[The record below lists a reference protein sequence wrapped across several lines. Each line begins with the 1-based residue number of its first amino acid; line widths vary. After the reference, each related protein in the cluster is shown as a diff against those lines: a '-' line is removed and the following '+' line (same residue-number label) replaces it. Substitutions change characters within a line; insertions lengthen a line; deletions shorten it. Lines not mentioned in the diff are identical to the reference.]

1 VTINAVRIDGL
12 KVTRRDVAER
22 ALGRLGGQPYD
33 PAVARGAAARL
44 AQLGVFSRAEFT
56 GLEGGAQWQNG
67 TLAYK
72 VEEPRYNRFEGAA
85 GVQSDGNL
93 VGLANLELGNLLGT
107 ARATALGWQS
117 RGPGRS
123 DFRARY
129 TEPFVLG
136 LPFRFEATL
145 HQELQDSTFTRTRWG
160 ARLGYALGTGDRID
174 VGLEEEHVVQPR
186 GAVSNADLQN
196 TVFAYERDGRDD
208 LVSPRRGTRV
218 RTTGTG
224 VFKRETLRPTRP
236 GEGAETQRSNAG
248 IADLRA
254 ETHRRVRAS
263 TGLALELWGSGRF
276 SSQRVFAD
284 YERTPV
290 GGAATLRGHD
300 EEEFRVDRVAL
311 SRLEYRWF
319 PSATGERVSLFW
331 DHALHVHARG
341 RHRFRRQHD
350 RRPRRDRERGRHR
363 RGPAAARRGRAGG
376 RGLRRGARPR
386 LPRWP
391 HPPAARE
398 RVLMG
403 LVERVERAFLAGGA
417 LARAWP
423 RWEERPGQRAFA
435 MEVAATLERGGVLLA
450 EAPTGVGKSLAY
462 LLPAVL
468 HAVEHGERVVVATC
482 TRSLQDQLHERDV
495 PAPARRPGH
504 RSAVR
509 GAQGEAEL
517 PLPARTRA
525 GVAREDDAHDAEAP
539 ANVFAPAHEPRASAG
554 TSLEHELLE
563 SLREWAARDPSG
575 DLDRF
580 DAFDGDAFRR
590 LRTRVATDPA
600 ACTAATCRRGRECF
614 WLRARRRAAEA
625 RLVIVK
631 PRAARSR
638 RGARTGLLPP
648 YDVLIVDESHR
659 LEGRPQLAARACGLA
674 PPDRGA
680 AAAHRHVLRRP
691 PRHGAARARACIRA
705 AAARRPPGARAAA
718 RRVGAGWTRAP
729 RPRART
735 RTRCSRGSP
744 WPRARAMAATPPRA
758 PPRHGGAARRDPP
771 AARGGA
777 RARARIRGRP
787 AAGGDGRAAHAGR
800 RRRPGRGGRRVDRR
814 AGDGQRALDG
824 RARRPRGARRCG
836 RPRLG
841 LLALAGRASRAWPS
855 STARRC
861 GWASTRAGWSR
872 TARGRRC

>member
-1 VTINAVRIDGL
+1 MTRAHGQLTFVLVATLLATHALAPAARAAASAKLDLRGWPLAMRDAEGWFAPALRAPGDSLALATALGRAELRLQSGGWLDARLSAQWSADSTRLSLIAEPGGRYRWGALALAVPPGDSARLASFIRWPRGEPADPTQLTTIIERALTAAESQGHAWAQLAVTGWDPDSGRVDVRLSGVLGPTVTINAVRIDGL

-208 LVSPRRGTRV
+208 FVSPRRGTRV

-248 IADLRA
+248 IADVRA

-263 TGLALELWGSGRF
+263 TGLALDLWGSGRF

-331 DHALHVHARG
+331 DHALMFTREAITDAAGNTIGDRG
-341 RHRFRRQHD
+341 VTESAD
-350 RRPRRDRERGRHR
+350 GI
-363 RGPAAARRGRAGG
+363 GV
-376 RGLRRGARPR
+376 GLR
-386 LPRWP
+386 
-391 HPPAARE
+391 
-398 RVLMG
+398 
-403 LVERVERAFLAGGA
+403 
-417 LARAWP
+417 
-423 RWEERPGQRAFA
+423 
-435 MEVAATLERGGVLLA
+435 
-450 EAPTGVGKSLAY
+450 
-462 LLPAVL
+462 
-468 HAVEHGERVVVATC
+468 
-482 TRSLQDQLHERDV
+482 
-495 PAPARRPGH
+495 
-504 RSAVR
+504 
-509 GAQGEAEL
+509 
-517 PLPARTRA
+517 
-525 GVAREDDAHDAEAP
+525 
-539 ANVFAPAHEPRASAG
+539 
-554 TSLEHELLE
+554 
-563 SLREWAARDPSG
+563 LR
-575 DLDRF
+575 
-580 DAFDGDAFRR
+580 
-590 LRTRVATDPA
+590 
-600 ACTAATCRRGRECF
+600 
-614 WLRARRRAAEA
+614 
-625 RLVIVK
+625 
-631 PRAARSR
+631 
-638 RGARTGLLPP
+638 
-648 YDVLIVDESHR
+648 
-659 LEGRPQLAARACGLA
+659 
-674 PPDRGA
+674 
-680 AAAHRHVLRRP
+680 
-691 PRHGAARARACIRA
+691 
-705 AAARRPPGARAAA
+705 
-718 RRVGAGWTRAP
+718 
-729 RPRART
+729 
-735 RTRCSRGSP
+735 
-744 WPRARAMAATPPRA
+744 
-758 PPRHGGAARRDPP
+758 
-771 AARGGA
+771 
-777 RARARIRGRP
+777 
-787 AAGGDGRAAHAGR
+787 AAGGLVDVDYGVA
-800 RRRPGRGGRRVDRR
+800 PGRGF
-814 AGDGQRALDG
+814 LDG
-824 RARRPRGARRCG
+824 RIHL
-836 RPRLG
+836 RLV
-841 LLALAGRASRAWPS
+841 SVF
-855 STARRC
+855 
-861 GWASTRAGWSR
+861 
-872 TARGRRC
+872 